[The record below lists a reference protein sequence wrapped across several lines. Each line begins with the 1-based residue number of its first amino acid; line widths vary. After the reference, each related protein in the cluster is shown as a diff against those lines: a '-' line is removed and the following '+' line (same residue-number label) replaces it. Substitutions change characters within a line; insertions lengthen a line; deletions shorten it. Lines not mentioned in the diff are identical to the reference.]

1 MPRHQSLDKL
11 GIGAGSAYHLNFC
24 IVEPSPPSAEGSQI
38 QLSKQKK
45 PPNPIWGWRI
55 FGSDSRIRTCDQ
67 PVTNVTSG
75 FPKGSDYII
84 TVVFNDFR
92 CRALSEGL
100 FLSSPSSLCTFR
112 APFISHGLDQDR
124 HFKAFPEFTR
134 FSLHGFPWRLLTLTA
149 GCSTTELCRSIN
161 FYNYKERCCF
171 NFSSNF
177 MVRQAHHERK
187 LF

>member
-112 APFISHGLDQDR
+112 APF
-124 HFKAFPEFTR
+124 
-134 FSLHGFPWRLLTLTA
+134 
-149 GCSTTELCRSIN
+149 
-161 FYNYKERCCF
+161 
-171 NFSSNF
+171 
-177 MVRQAHHERK
+177 MVRHAHHKYRAAWLRVGILK
-187 LF
+187 LSLNSPGFHFTVSRGGC